1 MSMGRFPGKVCYCGY
16 QELLSSQ
23 EEPAFWGAEQAL
35 KSAGITHA
43 WAKMCEGH
51 KEPAI
56 IFKASWEM
64 PGRILGFSFKMIT
77 YGQFEAKHGH

>member
-16 QELLSSQ
+16 QQLLSSQ
-23 EEPAFWGAEQAL
+23 EESAFWGAEQAL
-35 KSAGITHA
+35 KSAGTTHA
-43 WAKMCEGH
+43 EAETCEGH

-64 PGRILGFSFKMIT
+64 PRRILGFSFKMIT
-77 YGQFEAKHGH
+77 YG